1 MRINPKNFI
10 RSTLLLLPAIGLI
23 LAVSIAKAQT
33 ISSAMV
39 QEEVATVVNSP
50 ANNSADS
57 NVPVFTD
64 YRGIRIGMS
73 AEEVRSTLDGLK
85 KDSAQDVFVFSEK
98 ESAQIFYDEQG
109 KVTAISVDYFG
120 DNSNAPS
127 PDAVLGAGLQAKP
140 DGSMYQLNRYPAA
153 GYGYLI
159 TVPPE
164 TTQLSQSRCR
174 KCELE
179 LIVF

>member
-1 MRINPKNFI
+1 
-10 RSTLLLLPAIGLI
+10 
-23 LAVSIAKAQT
+23 
-33 ISSAMV
+33 
-39 QEEVATVVNSP
+39 
-50 ANNSADS
+50 
-57 NVPVFTD
+57 
-64 YRGIRIGMS
+64 MS

-179 LIVF
+179 LIVFCTVSPKGATTQKRVPFQTLSLRRCVFGGNGPDKTTDLVVIL